1 MMEDLVDGMMN
12 EVGIDETKLGEVIE
26 KGLKS

>member
-1 MMEDLVDGMMN
+1 MEDLVDGLMN
-12 EVGIDETKLGEVIE
+12 EVGIDEAKLGEVIE

>member
-1 MMEDLVDGMMN
+1 MEDLVDGMMN
-12 EVGIDETKLGEVIE
+12 EVGIGEEKLGQVIE

>member
-1 MMEDLVDGMMN
+1 MEDLVDGMMN
-12 EVGIDETKLGEVIE
+12 EVGIDEEKLGQVIE

>member
-1 MMEDLVDGMMN
+1 MEDLVDSLMN
-12 EVGIDETKLGEVIE
+12 EIGIDENKLGEVIE